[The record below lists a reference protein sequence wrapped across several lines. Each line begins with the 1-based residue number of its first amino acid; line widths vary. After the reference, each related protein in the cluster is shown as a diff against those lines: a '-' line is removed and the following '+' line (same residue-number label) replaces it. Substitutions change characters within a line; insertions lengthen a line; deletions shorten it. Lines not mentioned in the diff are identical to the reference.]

1 MLFEI
6 WASFW
11 NTTQIYKKNRKSIRT
26 LWLWSWKA
34 PCWIPSE
41 PASFCP
47 SAVTE
52 SKTIFRLDHI
62 WGNTWWAESQTFA
75 LLEMFCVVLVRTR
88 PFLQILEIVEICSLN
103 WKLSTITSFHSGTF
117 KAFKTIHIQDLR
129 KAIGLFLQKVQSP
142 KQVKWMGSNSNPY
155 GILFYGIHIC
165 REN

>member
-1 MLFEI
+1 MLVKI
-6 WASFW
+6 WTSFW
-11 NTTQIYKKNRKSIRT
+11 KTTQIYKKKIRKSIRT

-34 PCWIPSE
+34 PCWIPSRQVF
-41 PASFCP
+41 ALQLSQRAKLF
-47 SAVTE
+47 
-52 SKTIFRLDHI
+52 LDHI

-75 LLEMFCVVLVRTR
+75 LLEMFCEVLVRTR

>member
-11 NTTQIYKKNRKSIRT
+11 NTTQIYKKIERVYV
-26 LWLWSWKA
+26 
-34 PCWIPSE
+34 PCDFEVEKLLVGFLPSRQVF
-41 PASFCP
+41 ALQLSQRAKLF
-47 SAVTE
+47 
-52 SKTIFRLDHI
+52 LDHI

-165 REN
+165 RKN

>member
-1 MLFEI
+1 MLVEI

-11 NTTQIYKKNRKSIRT
+11 KTTQIYKKIRKSTIRT

-52 SKTIFRLDHI
+52 SKTIFRSHLGKHLMSRKSNPCPS
-62 WGNTWWAESQTFA
+62 GN
-75 LLEMFCVVLVRTR
+75 VLRSTCTYKTR
-88 PFLQILEIVEICSLN
+88 PFLQILGIVEICSLN
-103 WKLSTITSFHSGTF
+103 WKFSTITSFHSGT
-117 KAFKTIHIQDLR
+117 FKTIHIQDLR

-165 REN
+165 SEN